1 MKTTTYEDVFDE
13 VGFSQEERELF
24 RACLE
29 TISDALER
37 GEDPMPSVRGAVER
51 EIDTDAVQEH

>member
-29 TISDALER
+29 TISDVLER

-51 EIDTDAVQEH
+51 GIDTDAVQEH